1 VQLAK
6 GHPDPLPPL
15 PPLPPLDPKAEP
27 LPPLPQVDTK
37 TVPLPPLPAKV
48 DKPSQPPAKAIDE
61 AVPVGAK
68 SVIVAGGD
76 LKDIPIITMPE
87 SKRPSQPP
95 PSKDP
100 RGTKKYSD
108 DDGQANAF
116 TPAPSGASRPD
127 SPHRGTNQP
136 FAPNPGYSG
145 YGMPAPTPVGP
156 GLVQA
161 NYETMAGM
169 DQNTRDYLR
178 VLKDSIYPSQREWA
192 AEQVSACDWR
202 KNETVVDALVAA
214 AKEDPAA
221 TVRAGCVRCLTKM
234 RVNTVPVV
242 VAIQGLKADADPRV
256 RTEVDE
262 ALYTLAPG
270 LPMKAAPASESE
282 SGKGE

>member
-1 VQLAK
+1 
-6 GHPDPLPPL
+6 
-15 PPLPPLDPKAEP
+15 
-27 LPPLPQVDTK
+27 
-37 TVPLPPLPAKV
+37 
-48 DKPSQPPAKAIDE
+48 
-61 AVPVGAK
+61 
-68 SVIVAGGD
+68 
-76 LKDIPIITMPE
+76 
-87 SKRPSQPP
+87 
-95 PSKDP
+95 
-100 RGTKKYSD
+100 
-108 DDGQANAF
+108 
-116 TPAPSGASRPD
+116 
-127 SPHRGTNQP
+127 
-136 FAPNPGYSG
+136 
-145 YGMPAPTPVGP
+145 
-156 GLVQA
+156 VQA